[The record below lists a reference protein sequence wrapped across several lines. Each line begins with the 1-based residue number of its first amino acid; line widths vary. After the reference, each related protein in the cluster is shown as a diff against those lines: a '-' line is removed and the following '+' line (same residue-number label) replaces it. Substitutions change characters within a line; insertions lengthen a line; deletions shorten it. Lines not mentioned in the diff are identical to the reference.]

1 MNYVKIGQRVRK
13 YRKAKGLSQEALA
26 EIVGISVTHMS
37 HVETGN
43 TKLSLQVLV
52 DVAKALDVGCDN
64 LLFDGP
70 SDRNRAEAEILEL
83 LAACTSEQLPVLL
96 DLLKA
101 TKNSLDKHMSD
112 N

>member
-1 MNYVKIGQRVRK
+1 MNYVRIGQRIRK

-52 DVAKALDVGCDN
+52 DIAAALEVGCDN

-70 SDRNRAEAEILEL
+70 SDRSGKEAEILEI
-83 LAACTSEQLPVLL
+83 LATCTSEQLPVLL

-101 TKNSLDKHMSD
+101 TKYSLDRHMSES
-112 N
+112 